1 MHSLTSILIK
11 ASDRSKSKGATQ
23 SNKSAY
29 FKDFLALKEREQLS
43 QMGGDH
49 VANSTVGCSLD
60 SGPEKGVIPINPV
73 IELKVSCQCHFW
85 VSITVPESYSLNIR
99 EIEMED
105 IRKFSVIYAFVIFSY
120 VFQNLLCVMKRNMVG
135 LYTDRTRVSLWEP
148 VVIPMLF
155 LMAGQKPS
163 LTFLC

>member
-11 ASDRSKSKGATQ
+11 ASDRAKSKGATQ

-60 SGPEKGVIPINPV
+60 SGPEIGVIPINPV

-85 VSITVPESYSLNIR
+85 MSITVPESYSLNIR

-105 IRKFSVIYAFVIFSY
+105 IRKFSVMYAFVILIMSFKTFC
-120 VFQNLLCVMKRNMVG
+120 VFWKG
-135 LYTDRTRVSLWEP
+135 IW
-148 VVIPMLF
+148 
-155 LMAGQKPS
+155 
-163 LTFLC
+163 